1 LTAMANPDATNP
13 DATNLDAVRLPKVA
27 SALDR
32 LSTSIA
38 RICAW
43 VIAAML
49 FVMLFA
55 VTLQVIG
62 RYWIHFLVG
71 GPEELARLSMVTMVF
86 LGLPVLAR
94 YSEHIRLDVA
104 NELIPNA
111 TLREWIAR
119 CALFIE
125 LVFLTTLA
133 VLAFEFVSVLWHS
146 QQLSPALGLRIFWS
160 RLPVFIGTGLA
171 AIVCACVLARRLLGA
186 ADVPDDDLH
195 DELDELVGTPPSMP
209 DTVKP

>member
-1 LTAMANPDATNP
+1 MTARANSEAGPAT
-13 DATNLDAVRLPKVA
+13 VRLPTLA
-27 SALDR
+27 RALD
-32 LSTSIA
+32 LTSTWIA

-43 VIAAML
+43 LIAAML
-49 FVMLFA
+49 FVMLVA
-55 VTLQVIG
+55 VTLQVVG

-94 YSEHIRLDVA
+94 YSEHIKLDVA

-119 CALFIE
+119 FALLAE
-125 LVFLTTLA
+125 LVFLTLLA
-133 VLAFEFVSVLWHS
+133 ALALEFVSVLWHS

-160 RLPVFIGTGLA
+160 RLPVFIGTALA
-171 AIVCACVLARRLLGA
+171 ALVCACVLIRRLLGA
-186 ADVPDDDLH
+186 TDIPN
-195 DELDELVGTPPSMP
+195 DELRGELDVLVGTPPATES
-209 DTVKP
+209 TKP